1 MATQQPGPGQTQA
14 VAKTQ
19 KDIQQLLESAQ
30 FKKAVASAL
39 PKHIT
44 PDRFVR
50 IALTA
55 MMRTPKLREC
65 TQESLFKCLL
75 DLSMYG
81 LEPDGRRAHL
91 IPYKRNYKDGAG
103 KWQHVMEAQLIIDY
117 KGLAELVRR
126 SGDVSY
132 IHADVVC
139 EGDEFDYSFGSGA
152 FLKHKPT
159 LEGDR
164 APETVK
170 CIYSFVKFKDGSED
184 FIVLSRG
191 EVNKVRDRSKSKDE
205 GPWVTDWSAMAM
217 KTAFRRHS
225 KWLPLSPEVRDAI
238 EADDDAIDIKRTVET
253 PDGDTAWLEVGSI
266 AAAEAVAETKI
277 AQMEA
282 ERQRKGYMLGE
293 SDAEREN
300 RQEEQFKKELE
311 TAKTAEAERVAEL
324 EKQAADTKR
333 SEEAKA
339 PVQFESWEAWEKA
352 GNPVHPNIIVLNDPQ
367 AGTFNWNDEA
377 STYKPAQA
385 KAEEA
390 PKSGRP
396 SKPVFGRKG

>member
-65 TQESLFKCLL
+65 TQDSLFKCLL

-170 CIYSFVKFKDGSED
+170 CIYSFVKLKDGSED

-253 PDGDTAWLEVGSI
+253 PDGDTAWLEVGSV
-266 AAAEAVAETKI
+266 AAAEAVAESKI
-277 AQMEA
+277 AEMEAA
-282 ERQRKGYMLGE
+282 ERQRKGFLPGE
-293 SDAEREN
+293 TDVQREQ
-300 RQEEQFKKELE
+300 RQEAQFKQELE
-311 TAKTAEAERVAEL
+311 
-324 EKQAADTKR
+324 
-333 SEEAKA
+333 SAKA
-339 PVQFESWEAWEKA
+339 AENGKQEPTSTVAPGLQAVQYESWEAWEKA
-352 GNPVHPNIIVLNDPQ
+352 GNPVHPTIIVLNNPQ
-367 AGTFNWNDEA
+367 AGAFTWNEET
-377 STYKPAQA
+377 SSYKPAQPPTTT
-385 KAEEA
+385 A
-390 PKSGRP
+390 PRATTRP
-396 SKPVFGRKG
+396 KPVFGKPEAK